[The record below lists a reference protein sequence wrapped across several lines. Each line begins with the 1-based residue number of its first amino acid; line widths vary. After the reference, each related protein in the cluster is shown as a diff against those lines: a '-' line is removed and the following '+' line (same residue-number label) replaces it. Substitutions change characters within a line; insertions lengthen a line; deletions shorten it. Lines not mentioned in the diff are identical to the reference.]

1 MTSQK
6 KDIWLVSELFYPDDT
21 STGYIMTEIAKELS
35 LYYQV
40 NVLCASVYDEE
51 LKSTETLPENI
62 KIHRISAGGL
72 DKNKL
77 IPRILRLLRVSFG
90 MWIFGLKNFKNDQKV
105 FLVTNPA
112 FALPLFASLK
122 TFKNFDLSVLVH
134 DVFPENLIPGG
145 VLKSKNQLSYKILE
159 RIFNWAYKKADK
171 LLVLGRDMQSL
182 IIKKTK
188 KSVNE
193 VKILQNWADVENIY
207 PSKYVENKLVNK
219 LNLNKKVVLLFAGN
233 IGRLQGLNKLFEII
247 KQVKNPDLHYL
258 FIGNGAAKNE
268 LIEYSKTNALSQITF
283 LNAMPRSEQQV
294 FLNACH
300 FGFVT
305 LDEQFIGLGVP
316 SKSYNILAAGK
327 PIFYL
332 GNPETEIFQMI
343 KEENCGVAFDPV
355 DASNIRVFLESLT
368 FENQGNS
375 AFNPLV
381 LRKIAISKYSKSAI
395 LNRFVKELSYE

>member
-1 MTSQK
+1 MTSHK

-35 LYYQV
+35 LFYQV

-51 LKSTETLPENI
+51 LKSTETLPKNI

-77 IPRILRLLRVSFG
+77 VSRIFRLLKVSFG
-90 MWIFGLKNFKNDQKV
+90 MWIFGLKKFKKDQKV
-105 FLVTNPA
+105 FMVTNPA

-145 VLKSKNQLSYKILE
+145 VLKSKNQLTYKILE
-159 RIFNWAYKKADK
+159 GVFNWAYKKADK

-193 VKILQNWADVENIY
+193 VKILENWADVENIY
-207 PSKYVENKLVNK
+207 PSKYAENKLVDK
-219 LNLNKKVVLLFAGN
+219 LKLKNKVVLLFAGN

-268 LIEYSKTNALSQITF
+268 LIEYSKTNTLNQVTF

-300 FGFVT
+300 FGIVT

-332 GNPETEIFQMI
+332 GNSETEIFQMI
-343 KEENCGVAFDPV
+343 KEENCGVAFDPL
-355 DASNIRVFLESLT
+355 DESSIRVFLESLT
-368 FENQGNS
+368 FENQENS
-375 AFNPLV
+375 AFDSLA
-381 LRKIAISKYSKSAI
+381 LRKIAMSKYSKSAV
-395 LNRFVKELSYE
+395 LNRFVRELSYE

>member
-35 LYYQV
+35 LFYQV
-40 NVLCASVYDEE
+40 NVLCASVYDQD
-51 LKSTETLPENI
+51 LKSTEILPENI

-77 IPRILRLLRVSFG
+77 VSRIFRLLKVSFG
-90 MWIFGLKNFKNDQKV
+90 MWIFGLKNFKKNQKV
-105 FLVTNPA
+105 FMVTNPA

-159 RIFNWAYKKADK
+159 GIFNWAYKKADK

-188 KSVNE
+188 KCDNE
-193 VKILQNWADVENIY
+193 VKILENWADVENIY
-207 PSKYVENKLVNK
+207 PCSYAENKLVDKFK
-219 LNLNKKVVLLFAGN
+219 LHKKIVLLFAGN
-233 IGRLQGLNKLFEII
+233 IGRLQGLHKLFETI
-247 KQVKNPDLHYL
+247 KKVKNQDLHYL

-268 LIEYSKTNALSQITF
+268 LLEYSKSNNLSQVTF

-300 FGFVT
+300 FGIVT

-343 KEENCGVAFDPV
+343 KEENCGVAFDPN
-355 DASNIRVFLESLT
+355 DESSISEFLQSLT
-368 FENQGNS
+368 LENLENS
-375 AFNPLV
+375 PFDPMV

-395 LNRFVKELSYE
+395 LNRFVKELSHE